1 MNVVKIDQP
10 ISKQVEMLLYG
21 FMEQASS
28 IAEIVEQARK
38 KMGWDVLDEASPKM
52 TTPSELCGYYL
63 QSAHESL
70 FEAVTAWR
78 EACVEYKE
86 VNP

>member
-1 MNVVKIDQP
+1 MNVKIDEP

-38 KMGWDVLDEASPKM
+38 KVGWDVLDEASPKM
-52 TTPSELCGYYL
+52 TTPSELCTYYL

-78 EACVEYKE
+78 KACVEYKE

>member
-1 MNVVKIDQP
+1 MNVKIDEP

-38 KMGWDVLDEASPKM
+38 KVGWDVLDEASPKM
-52 TTPSELCGYYL
+52 TTPSKLCTYYL

-78 EACVEYKE
+78 KACVEYKE